1 MSGLVGRKGLGPVGL
16 VFLSLGAVTTLL
28 PFYFMFVFSTH
39 ERSEIFSVPPPLWFG
54 EYFLENVGILIQKIP
69 FWINLGWSI
78 YVGFA
83 ATALTLLFCS
93 MAGFAFAAYNFRGK
107 NALFALVMAT
117 MIIPAFLGMVPSF
130 ILTPTARPSF
140 KRIRSTALRTRTRPP
155 VFSIVGMI
163 RFAMTS
169 LPPRG

>member
-1 MSGLVGRKGLGPVGL
+1 MSGVVGRKGLGPVGL
-16 VFLSLGAVTTLL
+16 SFLVLGAITTLL

-54 EYFLENVGILIQKIP
+54 SYFFDNVGILIQKIP

-78 YVGFA
+78 YVGLA

-117 MIIPAFLGMVPSF
+117 MIIPAFLGWFHHS
-130 ILTPTARPSF
+130 S
-140 KRIRSTALRTRTRPP
+140 
-155 VFSIVGMI
+155 
-163 RFAMTS
+163 
-169 LPPRG
+169 